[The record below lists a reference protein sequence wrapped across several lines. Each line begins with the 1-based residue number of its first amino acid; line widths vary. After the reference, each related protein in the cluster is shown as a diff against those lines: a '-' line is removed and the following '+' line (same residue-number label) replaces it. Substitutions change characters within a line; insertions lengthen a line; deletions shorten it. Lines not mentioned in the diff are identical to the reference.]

1 MLAHELRN
9 PLAAIRGALEVLR
22 LGSAD
27 SAEAVKTWGIVDRQA
42 RQMVRLTDDLL
53 DASRITR
60 GAITLRKEEVNLGT
74 VVAHAVETVRTLID
88 ERRHELSVALPPEP
102 VRLEA
107 DSLRLEQVLV
117 NGVRA
122 VTEQKTDIRRI

>member
-1 MLAHELRN
+1 MRRAGDSEKHSISERSGWPRPTDVRIEFLAMLAHEPRN

-53 DASRITR
+53 A
-60 GAITLRKEEVNLGT
+60 AIPAQPIL
-74 VVAHAVETVRTLID
+74 
-88 ERRHELSVALPPEP
+88 
-102 VRLEA
+102 
-107 DSLRLEQVLV
+107 
-117 NGVRA
+117 
-122 VTEQKTDIRRI
+122 